1 MIEELRLRG
10 KAAALLDEIEAKFP
24 DSAAVQLYLDQAT
37 SPAMGTAINEATIA
51 LFDGASTPA
60 KVCQAITDA
69 AKAQ

>member
-1 MIEELRLRG
+1 M
-10 KAAALLDEIEAKFP
+10 
-24 DSAAVQLYLDQAT
+24 QLYLDQAT

>member
-1 MIEELRLRG
+1 VNLQAVLAGRA
-10 KAAALLDEIEAKFP
+10 KATFM
-24 DSAAVQLYLDQAT
+24 QLYLDQAT